1 MAPIDRQQES
11 RLPTHID
18 PEHVSHEA
26 EPTPYPEIPQE
37 QNADLAGEG
46 NPDLE
51 PLEQRDA

>member
-11 RLPTHID
+11 RLPTHVD

-46 NPDLE
+46 NPDME